1 MQENGPVLLVL
12 SVCDGEIIL
21 EKGENL
27 SEKRHSRDR
36 FIASL
41 LAIETLRGRDE
52 SVPTGYPYSLL
63 NGIIASCGWSN
74 V

>member
-27 SEKRHSRDR
+27 SGLTHSR
-36 FIASL
+36 
-41 LAIETLRGRDE
+41 
-52 SVPTGYPYSLL
+52 
-63 NGIIASCGWSN
+63 
-74 V
+74 